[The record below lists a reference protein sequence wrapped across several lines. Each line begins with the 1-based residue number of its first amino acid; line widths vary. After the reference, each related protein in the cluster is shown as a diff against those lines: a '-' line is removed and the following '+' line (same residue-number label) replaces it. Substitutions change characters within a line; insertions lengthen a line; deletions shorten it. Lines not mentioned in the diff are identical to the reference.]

1 MNNTKERKLKEGE
14 LLQVRSDV
22 LFHDLINE
30 NEMDTIEWLTMQ
42 LLDCS
47 YEEIKGKVKVNN
59 CRLTRVKKNERN
71 KYVDLIVSYHNEK
84 IIIELNN
91 HFTGVYVRN
100 FLFGMNQLMNNYR
113 FGTGNYYNEIT
124 RVILVNLN
132 WFDGEK
138 WENIKA
144 KRIYEIPYSE
154 DEEKGFLFKMINV
167 NLDQYA
173 KMSYDNLEKR
183 DKLYKLLTI
192 KNQEELNVL
201 TNREKLL
208 NRYKKKLVDLSLNKD
223 YVEDIMSEEMEEFI
237 ENHTMYQNGLDA
249 GLERGISQGIQENQK
264 EVVLN
269 MHQDNINLDTI
280 SKYTKLSIEEIE
292 RIIKEAKN

>member
-14 LLQVRSDV
+14 LLQVRSDT
-22 LFHDLINE
+22 LLHDLVNE
-30 NEMDTIEWLTMQ
+30 NEIDTIEWLAMQ

-91 HFTGVYVRN
+91 HFDGVYVRN
-100 FLFGMNQLMNNYR
+100 FIFGMNQLMNNY
-113 FGTGNYYNEIT
+113 GMGQGNYYKEIT

-138 WENIKA
+138 KENIKA

-237 ENHTMYQNGLDA
+237 ENHVMYQNGLDA
-249 GLERGISQGIQENQK
+249 GIEQGIQEKEQ

-269 MHQDNINLDTI
+269 MYINKLPLEMI
-280 SKYTKLSIEEIE
+280 SNCTKLSIEEIE
-292 RIIKEAKN
+292 RIIEKSKDN

>member
-1 MNNTKERKLKEGE
+1 MNYTEVRKLKEGE

-91 HFTGVYVRN
+91 HFDGIYVRN
-100 FLFGMNQLMNNYR
+100 FIFGMNQLMNNYR

-138 WENIKA
+138 KKNIKA

-154 DEEKGFLFKMINV
+154 DENDGFLFKLINV

-173 KMSYDNLEKR
+173 KISYDNLEKR

-201 TNREKLL
+201 TNKEKLL

-237 ENHTMYQNGLDA
+237 ENHVMYQNGLDA
-249 GLERGISQGIQENQK
+249 GIEQGIQEKEQ

-269 MHQDNINLDTI
+269 MYINKLPLEMI
-280 SKYTKLSIEEIE
+280 SNCTKLSIEEIE
-292 RIIKEAKN
+292 RIIEKSKDN